1 MQDNESSDYYYCAFC
16 PLVLHNLVV
25 LLVFHSGAALI
36 YPSLLVFSGGL
47 SGVRSEL
54 LISAR
59 LDEALLFRY
68 ISFLLF

>member
-1 MQDNESSDYYYCAFC
+1 MQDNESSDYYYCALC

-25 LLVFHSGAALI
+25 LLVFRSGVALI

-47 SGVRSEL
+47 RGVRSEL

-59 LDEALLFRY
+59 LDGALLFCY